1 MCAIHIPQ
9 NFFKETITQDVP
21 TGTTNIYVSV
31 KPTVSTGYMTISPA
45 STTLREIVYFSATGT
60 DGTGDY
66 ITISN
71 ASDRGK
77 GGTTEQTHI
86 IGEPVRMNVGAETI
100 QEIVDTLPAITSG
113 SGAPAG
119 TPTKIGDIY
128 VDTSGSKVYIAKG
141 TSSSADF
148 LILN

>member
-1 MCAIHIPQ
+1 MAINIPQ
-9 NFFKETITQDVP
+9 NFYKETITQDLAVG
-21 TGTTNIYVSV
+21 TGNIYVTV
-31 KPTVSTGYMTISPA
+31 KPTVSQGYMTISPA
-45 STTLREIVYFSATGT
+45 STTLREIVFFTSTGT
-60 DGTGDY
+60 DSTGDY
-66 ITISN
+66 VVISDAGN
-71 ASDRGK
+71 RGM